1 MQISASILSV
11 EKERATQKFY
21 NLEVADVNYF
31 HIDVMDGKF
40 VKNNTSEIMKDYAL
54 TLKHISQTPLDV
66 HLMVED
72 LEYYINEYLDL
83 NPDYITFHY
92 EVNKNKDK
100 ILNTIKLIQQNGT
113 RAGISIKPN
122 TPVKEILEFLPYVS
136 LVLVMSVEPGY
147 GGQEFIENSLIKIK
161 ELRQYIDENNFNIE
175 LEVDGGINAE
185 TADLIKKAGA
195 DIAVVG
201 SYLIKS
207 DDYKKMVN
215 ELK

>member
-11 EKERATQKFY
+11 EKEKATQKFY
-21 NLEVADVNYF
+21 NLEVANVNYF

-83 NPDYITFHY
+83 NPKYITFHY

-100 ILNTIKLIQQNGT
+100 ILNTIKLIQENDT

-122 TPVKEILEFLPYVS
+122 TSVKDILEFLPYVS

-147 GGQEFIENSLIKIK
+147 GGQEFIENSLSKIK
-161 ELRQYIDENNFNIE
+161 ELRQYIDENNLDIE
-175 LEVDGGINAE
+175 LEVDGGINVE
-185 TADLIKKAGA
+185 TAELVKNAGA

-201 SYLIKS
+201 NYLIKS
-207 DDYKKMVN
+207 EDYKKTVN